1 MAEENPLLDPTPE
14 EVDPEGLNDRIRTQ
28 NRFST
33 HPQSWFEWLFDH
45 LDLQNQS
52 RVLEVGCGPGHL
64 WQHNQ
69 SRLNTRWEIYLSD
82 ISVDM
87 VKAVHSGFSNL
98 RLDFQS
104 RIHYCAIDAQDIPY
118 PAGRF
123 DAVIAIGILDHVPNR
138 ARVFT
143 EIQRLL
149 RTGGRFYTATCARSH
164 LQEVIELIRPFLP
177 DPARGTPARFDL
189 ENGAEMLSPW
199 FDVIM
204 RYDYPDR
211 YEFTQVEPALDYV
224 LSGTE
229 VQKIL
234 TGEKRAA
241 LRKLLKE
248 EITRRGSIVV
258 RSDKGLFVARLP
270 RLSKK

>member
-1 MAEENPLLDPTPE
+1 LAEENPFLDPTPE

-45 LDLQNQS
+45 FDLQDQS
-52 RVLEVGCGPGHL
+52 QVLEVGCGPGHL

-87 VKAVHSGFSNL
+87 VRSVHSGLSNL
-98 RLDFQS
+98 RLDLQS
-104 RIHYCAIDAQDIPY
+104 RIHYCAIDAQDIPF
-118 PAGRF
+118 PDGRF
-123 DAVIAIGILDHVPNR
+123 DAVIAIGMLDHVPNR
-138 ARVFT
+138 VRVFA
-143 EIQRLL
+143 EIRRLL
-149 RTGGRFYTATCARSH
+149 RPGGRFYTATCARSH

-177 DPARGTPARFDL
+177 DPARGTSARFDL
-189 ENGAEMLSPW
+189 DNGAGMLSPW
-199 FDVIM
+199 FADIM
-204 RYDYPDR
+204 RYDYPDQ
-211 YEFTQVEPALDYV
+211 YEFTQLEPALDYV

-229 VQKIL
+229 VQKIM

-241 LRKLLKE
+241 LRKLLEE
-248 EITRRGSIVV
+248 EIGRRGSLTV
-258 RSDKGLFVARLP
+258 RSDKGLFVAGLP
-270 RLSKK
+270 SLSKK